1 MKKKRVAIISGG
13 SSGIGYA
20 IAKKMVKNQVDVT
33 ILGRKENKL
42 REATL
47 KLKDEIHWIQADVGS
62 RTDIE
67 QAIKSVVERTRTID
81 ILVNNAGSGKAITTQ
96 SSLLEAE
103 SVWNEVNDANLKG
116 AFLMTIAVAPFLKRP
131 DGRIIN
137 ISSIA
142 AFTGGSSAGG
152 LAYAASKAGL
162 HGLTF
167 ASARELS
174 KDGITVNAIAPGLI
188 TETNFFSGKLTE
200 AQVNRTVAQIPV
212 GRAGKPDDIASA
224 VLYLASPEA
233 SFINGEILNVNG
245 GWLFGR

>member
-1 MKKKRVAIISGG
+1 MKKKRVAIITGG

-20 IAKKMVKNQVDVT
+20 IAKKMVENQVDVT
-33 ILGRKENKL
+33 ILGRKEIALK
-42 REATL
+42 EAAFRL
-47 KLKDEIHWIQADVGS
+47 ENNVHWIQADVGN
-62 RTDIE
+62 RPDVE
-67 QAIKSVVERTRTID
+67 LAIKSVVERTGSID

-96 SSLLEAE
+96 TPLLEAE

-116 AFLMTIAVAPFLKRP
+116 AFLMTMAVAPFLKRP
-131 DGRIIN
+131 SGRIIN
-137 ISSIA
+137 ISSIG
-142 AFTGGSSAGG
+142 AFTGGSSPGG
-152 LAYAASKAGL
+152 LAYAASKSGL

-174 KDGITVNAIAPGLI
+174 IDGITVNAIAPGLI
-188 TETNFFSGKLTE
+188 TETNFFNGQLTDE
-200 AQVNRTVAQIPV
+200 RVNRTVTQIPV

-224 VLYLASPEA
+224 VWYLASPDA